1 MSFKARIV
9 ESTPM
14 ICLIIYLTI
23 GFTLNIWHP
32 TWIIFSL
39 IFIMPVLV
47 YSRFRSIIYILL
59 LIAIYIPCGII
70 FGIWHPLWIIFLTIP
85 VYLTLV
91 APYIQ
96 KCIIKNNKEEIKE
109 SI

>member
-1 MSFKARIV
+1 MSFKARLC
-9 ESTPM
+9 ETTPM

-39 IFIMPVLV
+39 IFIMPIIV
-47 YSRFRSIIYILL
+47 YSRFRSVIYIAF
-59 LIAIYIPCGII
+59 LIAIYILLGII

-85 VYLTLV
+85 VYLTLI
-91 APYIQ
+91 APYLER
-96 KCIIKNNKEEIKE
+96 NRVEEIKQVN
-109 SI
+109 

>member
-96 KCIIKNNKEEIKE
+96 KVIIKNNKEEIKE